1 MTKTEYEVTELYAA
15 YRAAESTADNGGG
28 TPGYC
33 RYLQAFMEMCA
44 TPSTTVA
51 DVLAKQEAF
60 LKMELEGQ
68 QSKSFDEALAKPLSE
83 HDMTMSAAISV
94 YRDLK
99 RLTNL

>member
-1 MTKTEYEVTELYAA
+1 MPLIVRQKALLIMAVEHLGIAVIYK
-15 YRAAESTADNGGG
+15 RSWK
-28 TPGYC
+28 
-33 RYLQAFMEMCA
+33 CA
-44 TPSTTVA
+44 PRLPTTVA